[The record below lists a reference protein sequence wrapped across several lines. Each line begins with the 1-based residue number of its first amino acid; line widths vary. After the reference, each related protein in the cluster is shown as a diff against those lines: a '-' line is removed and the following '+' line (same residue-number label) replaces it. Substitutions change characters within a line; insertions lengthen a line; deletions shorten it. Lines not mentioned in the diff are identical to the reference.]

1 MLKGSNKNIL
11 FGFAGV
17 TVVLFLIFV
26 FGEVVKIPKTIDSY
40 AQIYP
45 HSKWV
50 LSTGT
55 AGQINSSLMD
65 FTHGFSSSYQT
76 TQFDR
81 GEDISFL
88 FDKSLSNKHNIEAG
102 DTIIRIKSSQIQE
115 RIILAQGELAVA
127 KANLLSQST
136 GDKTELVNEATS
148 NLEFSKTKV
157 VQKKS
162 LFDRADQLF
171 KKGLISQE
179 EYDTQK
185 WELKLLEIEV
195 EVNKS
200 KLEALKTGVKQ
211 EQVQIITS
219 QIEALNSQL
228 KFLFERAERL
238 YILSPIGGI
247 VSQSFSPDTL
257 LTVLKMDEVM
267 LNIPVKLSDVNNFK
281 RGTNSKIELGQNH
294 ESIIGKT
301 ISISNEVQIMD
312 GNQVVFA
319 RMLIKNPNEKY
330 LSGMVLPCRIT
341 LDKISLKDYLFDVVL
356 N

>member
-1 MLKGSNKNIL
+1 MLKRSNKNIL
-11 FGFAGV
+11 YGFAGV
-17 TVVLFLIFV
+17 TVILFMIFV
-26 FGEVVKIPKTIDSY
+26 FGEAIKFPKTIDSY
-40 AQIYP
+40 AQVYP
-45 HSKWV
+45 HSKWI
-50 LSTGT
+50 LSKGT
-55 AGQINSSLMD
+55 AGQINSSLVD
-65 FTHGFSSSYQT
+65 FTHGFTSSYQT

-88 FDKSLSNKHNIEAG
+88 FDKSLNNKHSIEAG

-127 KANLLSQST
+127 KANLLAQST
-136 GDKTELVNEATS
+136 GDKTELIDEAKST
-148 NLEFSKTKV
+148 LEFSQTKV

-162 LFDRADQLF
+162 LFDRTDQLF

-195 EVNKS
+195 EINKA
-200 KLEALKTGVKQ
+200 KLEALKTGVKL

-228 KFLFERAERL
+228 KFLFERAGRL
-238 YILSPIGGI
+238 YILSPISGI

-267 LNIPVKLSDVNNFK
+267 LNIPVKLSDVNSFK
-281 RGTNSKIELGQNH
+281 RESNSKIELGQNR

-301 ISISNEVQIMD
+301 ISISNEVQILD

-319 RMLIKNPNEKY
+319 RMLIKNPDEKY
-330 LSGMVLPCRIT
+330 LSGMVVPCRVT
-341 LDKISLKDYLFDVVL
+341 LDKISLKDYLFDVLL